1 MADEDCIDLQ
11 GLAIRGL
18 PSKIPNLARGPVRA
32 SQFGE
37 LVTKHA
43 GQARQTLADQGTYF
57 LAHNATNDAATT
69 LLGHAD
75 PELADND
82 ATMTKAL
89 VHMRHAPTSSVFAYL
104 DFIEIEVVTAP
115 TNGAKDN
122 WAAQLDT
129 GATRVSSGGTA
140 LTAVNSNMQSTRTAD
155 LAILG
160 GAIVTGAE
168 SPSARQLGHG
178 QNRAAIAIIGDRYMF
193 RFGEEPSCGD
203 NVVATAASRHLINL
217 PPVIL
222 GPTDQL
228 LLGLYTSD
236 DAQTVAGVYKIRVG
250 WWEL

>member
-1 MADEDCIDLQ
+1 MSDDEDTTVNA
-11 GLAIRGL
+11 LALRTL
-18 PSKIPNLARGPVRA
+18 PNKIPNLYQGPIRA
-32 SQFGE
+32 SLYGE
-37 LVTKHA
+37 LLSKPI
-43 GQARQTLADQGTYF
+43 GQARHTLADQGTYF

-89 VHMRHAPTSSVFAYL
+89 VHMRLAPTSSVFAYL

-115 TNGAKDN
+115 TAGAKDN

-140 LTAVNSNMQSTRTAD
+140 LTSVNSNMQSTRTPD
-155 LAILG
+155 LTILG

-168 SPSARQLGHG
+168 SPSVRQLGHG

-193 RFGEEPSCGD
+193 RFGDEPSSGD
-203 NVVATAASRHLINL
+203 NVVATAASRHLINM

-236 DAQTVAGVYKIRVG
+236 DAQTVAAVYKIRCG